1 MKNITMVGSFVPTPT
16 FFYKQ
21 AHKKRGVEVMV
32 GNEIPLLAYTHNQNK
47 GQGGELK
54 LPFLFLFLYVCLF
67 LEEAATGIT
76 IMVFFIVLPHY
87 YIMRNITMVGSFIAM
102 HVFLGNKHR

>member
-1 MKNITMVGSFVPTPT
+1 
-16 FFYKQ
+16 
-21 AHKKRGVEVMV
+21 MV